1 MGDGTKRGYDWTA
14 CAVAVAAGLAAMV
27 PLIFAADWLFDS
39 SSLLLVAVFTAIG
52 AFVARLVYARL
63 AKPGARPLGSN

>member
-14 CAVAVAAGLAAMV
+14 CAVAVAAGLCAMV

-52 AFVARLVYARL
+52 AAARFAYARL
-63 AKPGARPLGSN
+63 AKPGSRPLRSN